1 MTKKII
7 TLLTIGLTCFAANAV
22 ELKWEDWKASSSKG
36 YDAVMSYIDSVDTI
50 PSTWGLT
57 IDQWKIDAQI
67 NTMLSA
73 FHYGKNAEEVA
84 KLCNDANALFTVNVD
99 KLTAFQAM
107 MIAKRIGN
115 YQITAAKLEQ
125 CKASIN
131 LAQVI
136 EVAVA
141 CYQNGAISKAKCV
154 EYLLFASVKPISI
167 AQMPAVTKAVANLPK
182 RGVNNTPLMTAEE
195 KKEFYGNILSLTDV
209 TKESAELLG
218 ICKTEY
224 QLVK

>member
-22 ELKWEDWKASSSKG
+22 ELKWGDWIASQAKG
-36 YDAVMSYIDSVDTI
+36 YDAAMSYIDSVDVI
-50 PSTWGLT
+50 PSTWKST
-57 IDQWKIDAQI
+57 VDQWKLEAQI
-67 NTMLSA
+67 HIMLSA
-73 FHYGKNAEEVA
+73 LHYGKSAEEVA
-84 KLCNDANALFTVNVD
+84 KLRNDAIALFTANVD
-99 KLTAFQAM
+99 KLTILNAM
-107 MIAKRIGN
+107 MTAKRIDN
-115 YQITAAKLEQ
+115 YQIAAAKLEQ
-125 CKASIN
+125 CKDTIN

-136 EVAVA
+136 EVAVY
-141 CYQNGAISKAKCV
+141 CYQHGAISKAKCV
-154 EYLLFASVKPISI
+154 EYLLFASVKPIKI
-167 AQMPAVTKAVANLPK
+167 HQMPAVTKAVANLPK
-182 RGVNNTPLMTAEE
+182 RGVDNTPLMTVEE

>member
-7 TLLTIGLTCFAANAV
+7 TLLTIGLTCLAANAV
-22 ELKWEDWKASSSKG
+22 ELKWEDWKASSAKG
-36 YDAVMSYIDSVDTI
+36 YDAVMSYIDSVNVI
-50 PSTWGLT
+50 PSTWGIT
-57 IDQWKIDAQI
+57 IEQWKLDSQI

-84 KLCNDANALFTVNVD
+84 KLRNDAIALFTVNVD

-107 MIAKRIGN
+107 MLAKRIGN
-115 YQITAAKLEQ
+115 YQIAAAKLEQ

-136 EVAVA
+136 EVSIA
-141 CYQNGAISKAKCV
+141 CYQNDAISKAKCV
-154 EYLLFASVKPISI
+154 EYLLFASVKPITTS
-167 AQMPAVTKAVANLPK
+167 QMSAVTKELAKLPK
-182 RGVNNTPLMTAEE
+182 RGIDNTPLMTAEE

-224 QLVK
+224 QVVK

>member
-22 ELKWEDWKASSSKG
+22 ELKWEDWKASQAKD
-36 YDAVMSYIDSVDTI
+36 YAATMSYIDSVDAV
-50 PSTWGLT
+50 PSTWGIT
-57 IDQWKIDAQI
+57 VAQWKLDAQI

-84 KLCNDANALFTVNVD
+84 KLRKDAIDLFTVNVD
-99 KLTAFQAM
+99 KLTAFRAM

-125 CKASIN
+125 CKDTIN

-141 CYQNGAISKAKCV
+141 CYQNGAISKSKCV
-154 EYLLFASVKPISI
+154 EYLLFASVKPITAS
-167 AQMPAVTKAVANLPK
+167 QMPAITKELANLPK
-182 RGVNNTPLMTAEE
+182 RGIDNTPLMTAEE

>member
-22 ELKWEDWKASSSKG
+22 ELKWEDWKVSQAKG
-36 YDAVMSYIDSVDTI
+36 YDAVMSYIDSVDSVL
-50 PSTWGLT
+50 STWEST
-57 IDQWKIDAQI
+57 VDQWKLDAQI

-73 FHYGKNAEEVA
+73 SHYGKNTEEVA
-84 KLCNDANALFTVNVD
+84 KLRNDAIALFTVNVD

-154 EYLLFASVKPISI
+154 DYLLFASVKPISA
-167 AQMPAVTKAVANLPK
+167 AQMSTVTKAVANLPK
-182 RGVNNTPLMTAEE
+182 RGVDNAPLMTAEE